1 MASETGVRERAIR
14 EWVDRQLI
22 TEGGIRGQVLMGAE
36 TSEGLP
42 NAAIWPLVNA
52 HLVRAEQRRG
62 ATWFELAHDRLI
74 APVRADNAAWFDAN

>member
-1 MASETGVRERAIR
+1 
-14 EWVDRQLI
+14 
-22 TEGGIRGQVLMGAE
+22 MGADA
-36 TSEGLP
+36 SQGLP

-74 APVRADNAAWFDAN
+74 APVRADNAAWFAAHLSTLQRQAALWRDQGQA